1 MEINIQAF
9 VSGELIGSD
18 LHLVSGTHTK
28 EFTTILSHKI
38 IQLEDEAI
46 RKSLKELGWTP
57 PEAHPNEGECVYNSV
72 EVYCKDGSRHT
83 YTSNNGVALHMGTY
97 VVEVKVGGMPL
108 SFNVK
113 DLDGITVDYK

>member
-1 MEINIQAF
+1 MEFTIQAF

-46 RKSLKELGWTP
+46 KKSLKELGWTP
-57 PEAHPNEGECVYNSV
+57 PEEESMDKFFSIGKVVAPTKEG
-72 EVYCKDGSRHT
+72 
-83 YTSNNGVALHMGTY
+83 
-97 VVEVKVGGMPL
+97 
-108 SFNVK
+108 
-113 DLDGITVDYK
+113 